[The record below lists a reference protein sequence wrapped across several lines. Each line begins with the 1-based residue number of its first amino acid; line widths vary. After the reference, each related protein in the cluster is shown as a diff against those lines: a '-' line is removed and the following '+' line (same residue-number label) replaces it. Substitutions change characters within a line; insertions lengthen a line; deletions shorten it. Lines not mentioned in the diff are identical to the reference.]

1 MKRITAMLAPLT
13 FLVLAAVPGQ
23 AAEMKDMPDMKKM
36 PDMKMGAGKMA
47 TEQAHKGQGTV
58 NSVDAKAGK
67 VNLTHGAIATLKW
80 PGMTMDFAVSDK
92 QALAK
97 LKAGQK
103 VEFKVAE
110 QSKGQYV
117 ITELAPVK

>member
-1 MKRITAMLAPLT
+1 MKRITANIAAFAFLA
-13 FLVLAAVPGQ
+13 LAALPVQ
-23 AAEMKDMPDMKKM
+23 AAES
-36 PDMKMGAGKMA
+36 
-47 TEQAHKGQGTV
+47 QAHKGQGTV
-58 NSVDAKAGK
+58 NRVDANAGK
-67 VNLTHGAIATLKW
+67 VNLTHGPIPSLKW
-80 PGMTMDFAVSDK
+80 PGMTMDFAVKDK

-117 ITELAPVK
+117 ITEIAPVK